1 MNGRVLENRRWNNE
15 QSTEVLDV
23 LSQSDT
29 PALATDIG
37 GHIVF
42 WNRAAERLLGRPT
55 NQVLGRR
62 CYDVLGGHEN
72 CSVVSM
78 TRKGEAVQGFE
89 IVLGSSPKQ
98 EQNINVSI
106 LKIPGSRPELFTLV
120 HILQPIDRSGR
131 LTRALERLGAQR
143 AGTPAGAS
151 QEGWEPVAAPAPV
164 SVPKA
169 PPLTDREK
177 EILRWWRRAAG
188 QEIAHK
194 LRSAWPPSQP
204 HPNIL
209 EARRHS
215 ARGGVAGVPP
225 GLGER
230 AQRRLDLGPEPMT
243 GSDLGDPGGT
253 PVGKPV
259 PACYSRDAGLQ
270 AALGSFL
277 SRTSYLQMS
286 ASPTGSDR
294 SAHSQAESPHS
305 VRLGSRPRMRQVT
318 IRDLTPHRSKS
329 AIRGRWSLAT
339 RDRARRHRRAA
350 ARWSGPR

>member
-1 MNGRVLENRRWNNE
+1 MNGRILESRRWNNE
-15 QSTEVLDV
+15 QSTDLLDL

-62 CYDVLGGHEN
+62 CYDVLGGKDVFGNRFCHEN

-143 AGTPAGAS
+143 TGTPAAAT
-151 QEGWEPVAAPAPV
+151 QEGWEPVAAPTPV
-164 SVPKA
+164 ALPKA

-177 EILRWWRRAAG
+177 EILRWVAAG
-188 QEIAHK
+188 LQNKEIAHK
-194 LRSAWPPSQP
+194 LGISLATVRN
-204 HPNIL
+204 HIHNIL
-209 EARRHS
+209 EKLDVHS
-215 ARGGVAGVPP
+215 KLEAVSLAFRQGWVSGPNGE
-225 GLGER
+225 LGIS
-230 AQRRLDLGPEPMT
+230 PEPLT
-243 GSDLGDPGGT
+243 
-253 PVGKPV
+253 
-259 PACYSRDAGLQ
+259 
-270 AALGSFL
+270 
-277 SRTSYLQMS
+277 
-286 ASPTGSDR
+286 
-294 SAHSQAESPHS
+294 
-305 VRLGSRPRMRQVT
+305 RQ
-318 IRDLTPHRSKS
+318 
-329 AIRGRWSLAT
+329 
-339 RDRARRHRRAA
+339 
-350 ARWSGPR
+350 